1 MNTSA
6 TRADLIIHGA
16 VLFDGAAV
24 VEAADTIAI
33 VDGRIAAI
41 GTESQVRAKFPVAR
55 ETLNAAG
62 ALVSPSFTDA
72 HVHPVQGGMERMQC
86 DLTEAVDAAETL
98 DLIGRYAHANPEL
111 DWILGSGWHMPHFPG
126 GRPTA
131 DALESVAPGRA
142 VFLANADHHGAW
154 VSFEALRR
162 MGVDARTPDPVDGV
176 IDRNA
181 DGTPSGTL
189 QEGAMTLAE
198 RVLPSHSLDDY
209 VAAIDTAQ
217 RYLASFGVTGWH
229 DAIVGPYAGASDST
243 AAYRAAVERGVLR
256 AHVTGALWLGR
267 DLSVDTIDETVG
279 KLLDR
284 KRQFEVGPLRASAIK
299 IMQDGVVETETAAL
313 KAPYSSR
320 DSRDSHQHRHTGQS
334 HFDPHVLSAIVP
346 KLALAGF
353 QLHFH
358 AIGDRALAECLDAV
372 AAARAAGDDGR
383 TRHHVAHLQVVDPVD
398 IRRMAELGVSANL
411 QMLWACDDEQ
421 AVTLSKPALGPDRY
435 AAQYPFSSIAKA
447 GVPLAAGSDW
457 PVSTPDPWQAIS
469 VAVTRTEPG
478 SFDQARRA
486 GSSRAES
493 FAPAERLSLA
503 SALGAYTRG
512 SAELVGM
519 PRGSGRIAIGSP
531 ADLAVHDRNPFAL
544 PASDLHR
551 VRVRTTLL
559 GGEVLHEAR

>member
-1 MNTSA
+1 MIIGT
-6 TRADLIIHGA
+6 TQADLIIHGA
-16 VLFDGAAV
+16 VLFDGAAL

-33 VDGRIAAI
+33 IDGNIAAL
-41 GTESQVRAKFPVAR
+41 GTESEVRAQFPAAR
-55 ETLNAAG
+55 ETLNASG

-86 DLTEAVDAAETL
+86 DLTEAANAAETL
-98 DLIGRYAHANPEL
+98 DLIGRYARANPKL
-111 DWILGSGWHMPHFPG
+111 DWILGSGWHMPHFAG

-154 VSFEALRR
+154 VSHEALRR
-162 MGVDARTPDPVDGV
+162 MGIDATTADPADGV
-176 IDRNA
+176 IDRGPGGA
-181 DGTPSGTL
+181 PSGTL

-198 RVLPSHSLDDY
+198 RVLPSHSLDEY

-229 DAIVGPYAGASDST
+229 DAIVGPYAGAIDST

-256 AHVTGALWLGR
+256 LHVTGALWLGR
-267 DLSVDTIDETVG
+267 ELSFETIDDTVAG
-279 KLLDR
+279 LLDR
-284 KRQFEVGPLRASAIK
+284 RRQFELGPLRATAIK
-299 IMQDGVVETETAAL
+299 VMQDGVVETETAAL
-313 KAPYSSR
+313 KSPYASR
-320 DSRDSHQHRHTGQS
+320 DEHQHGQKNCNHRGQS
-334 HFDPHVLSAIVP
+334 HFDPGLLSAIVP

-358 AIGDRALAECLDAV
+358 AIGDRALAECLDAL
-372 AAARAAGDDGR
+372 AAARDAGDDGR
-383 TRHHVAHLQVVDPVD
+383 ARHHVAHLQVVDPVD

-435 AAQYPFSSIAKA
+435 AAQYPFASIEAA

-478 SFDQARRA
+478 A
-486 GSSRAES
+486 GGAGGRGPES
-493 FAPAERLSLA
+493 FAPAERLSLV

-519 PRGSGRIAIGSP
+519 PHGSGRIAIGSP

-544 PASDLHR
+544 PASELHR

-559 GGEVLHEAR
+559 GGAVLYDAG